1 MIVYINLFIAL
12 AFSLVCLGL
21 AKIIYE
27 SAKINRRIDNL
38 VANQRTIYK
47 YQLLSLLANMKNS
60 KTLAIIQEEYEIANS
75 IQENIEKIEK
85 IEKELKDYEA

>member
-1 MIVYINLFIAL
+1 MIVYINLLIAL
-12 AFSLVCLGL
+12 AFSFVCLGL

-47 YQLLSLLANMKNS
+47 YQLLSLLANMRNL

-85 IEKELKDYEA
+85 ELKDYEA